1 MQDMNKTER
10 TAYRKSVKLAQC
22 ALFVVLMI
30 VSAFIRI
37 PVPYVPVTFQTV
49 VAVLAGLMLGPWW
62 GAASVAVYVILGL
75 LGLPVFANGGGGY
88 AYVVQLTF
96 GYIIGFIAAALVAGL
111 LRGNGAW
118 TFRRAAAAAL
128 AGMLANYAIG
138 VPYFALIWR
147 YYLNYA
153 SVWEAV
159 FVNNML
165 YLPKDVVLC
174 VLAAL
179 LAERLW
185 KALKR

>member
-37 PVPYVPVTFQTV
+37 PIPYVPVTFQTV

-88 AYVVQLTF
+88 AYHAPSADLF
-96 GYIIGFIAAALVAGL
+96 
-111 LRGNGAW
+111 
-118 TFRRAAAAAL
+118 
-128 AGMLANYAIG
+128 
-138 VPYFALIWR
+138 P
-147 YYLNYA
+147 
-153 SVWEAV
+153 
-159 FVNNML
+159 
-165 YLPKDVVLC
+165 
-174 VLAAL
+174 
-179 LAERLW
+179 AE
-185 KALKR
+185 KSDG